1 MWLCFILTL
10 VFLGGNPL
18 SVLSDQINME
28 LHKIRQKC
36 PLYETHGKSVWIAA
50 SYFSLKNTHTHTLP
64 KVHSV
69 YVICKWRSSGKEN
82 SLLLSQSGVLF
93 QVSLI
98 SKISL
103 LKINSVQN
111 DCFSED
117 PLSWN
122 QISDHYAIE
131 CCIPLGKSFLSDA
144 IFPASARSIYHEY
157 SFINS
162 FAEWCVSH
170 KISTASLVFS
180 WLLGKCSVL

>member
-1 MWLCFILTL
+1 MNSCSLASILA
-10 VFLGGNPL
+10 
-18 SVLSDQINME
+18 S
-28 LHKIRQKC
+28 R
-36 PLYETHGKSVWIAA
+36 TH
-50 SYFSLKNTHTHTLP
+50 THTHTLP

-122 QISDHYAIE
+122 QIRVSLTITLLNVASLWEKAFYLMPFFQPLPE
-131 CCIPLGKSFLSDA
+131 VSTMNIPLKIVLQSDVYLTRYPLLLWPFLGCW
-144 IFPASARSIYHEY
+144 E
-157 SFINS
+157 
-162 FAEWCVSH
+162 
-170 KISTASLVFS
+170 
-180 WLLGKCSVL
+180 SVLCCNKAFSL

>member
-1 MWLCFILTL
+1 MWLCFLLTL

-64 KVHSV
+64 TVQCVHI
-69 YVICKWRSSGKEN
+69 ICKWSSSGKEN
-82 SLLLSQSGVLF
+82 SPLLSQSGVLF
-93 QVSLI
+93 QVSFI

-103 LKINSVQN
+103 LKIYSVQN

-122 QISDHYAIE
+122 HIRVSLTITLLNVVFLWEKAFYLMPFFQPLPEVSTMN
-131 CCIPLGKSFLSDA
+131 IPL
-144 IFPASARSIYHEY
+144 
-157 SFINS
+157 
-162 FAEWCVSH
+162 
-170 KISTASLVFS
+170 
-180 WLLGKCSVL
+180 